1 MAGTSETLPCGGGGG
16 AAGGTARGSRP
27 TIDLGAIGT
36 GRTVRW
42 TLNNN
47 GDNGSNSQ
55 GNDIVI
61 RFSDGG
67 ANGGANTVRVDL
79 ASPEDIS
86 LGTDSSRA
94 VYGGGFGSGV

>member
-1 MAGTSETLPCGGGGG
+1 MAGTSETLPCGGG
-16 AAGGTARGSRP
+16 TVRGSTSRP

-47 GDNGSNSQ
+47 DNGSSQ

-61 RFSDGG
+61 RFSDGV
-67 ANGGANTVRVDL
+67 NGGVNTVRVDL

-94 VYGGGFGSGV
+94 VYGGAFGSGV